1 MRRATPTDS
10 LIPMTTTHPAFPSRR
25 GALALLGAPVLAAGL
40 AGCGF
45 ALRKA
50 PIFAFKTPS
59 VAGNTAFIN
68 YLRRLFV
75 AAGTVTLLP
84 PERANEAEAI
94 LAILGEGR
102 ERRVLSTNSV
112 GEVRE
117 LQLRL
122 RVRFRLYTPAGKEL
136 QADEIIQQRDLT
148 YNETSALAKEGEAE
162 LLFRDMQND
171 IAQQLL
177 RRLAAVKE
185 L

>member
-1 MRRATPTDS
+1 MKMNP
-10 LIPMTTTHPAFPSRR
+10 PAFPSRR
-25 GALALLGAPVLAAGL
+25 AALALLGTPALAAGL

-45 ALRKA
+45 ELRKA
-50 PIFAFKTPS
+50 PVFAFKTLS
-59 VAGNTAFIN
+59 MGGGSALVN
-68 YLRRLFV
+68 YLRRLIV

-84 PERANEAEAI
+84 PERASEADAVLTI
-94 LAILGEGR
+94 LSEGR
-102 ERRVLSTNSV
+102 ERVVLSTNAV

-122 RVRFRLYTPAGKEL
+122 RVRYRLYTPAGKEL
-136 QADEIIQQRDLT
+136 QVAEIVQQRDLT

-171 IAQQLL
+171 IAQQTL

>member
-1 MRRATPTDS
+1 M
-10 LIPMTTTHPAFPSRR
+10 
-25 GALALLGAPVLAAGL
+25 
-40 AGCGF
+40 C
-45 ALRKA
+45 
-50 PIFAFKTPS
+50 
-59 VAGNTAFIN
+59 
-68 YLRRLFV
+68 
-75 AAGTVTLLP
+75 
-84 PERANEAEAI
+84 
-94 LAILGEGR
+94 
-102 ERRVLSTNSV
+102 
-112 GEVRE
+112 EVRE